1 MGQVREGGHRR
12 REFIFGRPPA
22 SREKSGTIGG
32 SPEIRLRL
40 IFYFLVTPAGALRL
54 SDWTTHVRCSNH
66 MRITRST
73 AFVSATAL
81 LLFCLILPGSS
92 QAQGFDGLSQ
102 LLGGGGLGG
111 LTGNS
116 GNSGQSNAPV
126 AVQRNTPPYTGM
138 FSGKTT
144 TGSETKSLD
153 AKFACYPAHDPA
165 FNQTDTFVC
174 YAAK

>member
-1 MGQVREGGHRR
+1 M
-12 REFIFGRPPA
+12 
-22 SREKSGTIGG
+22 
-32 SPEIRLRL
+32 
-40 IFYFLVTPAGALRL
+40 
-54 SDWTTHVRCSNH
+54 
-66 MRITRST
+66 
-73 AFVSATAL
+73 
-81 LLFCLILPGSS
+81 LPVSS

-116 GNSGQSNAPV
+116 GQSSAPV
-126 AVQRNTPPYTGM
+126 TIQRNTPPYTGM
-138 FSGKTT
+138 FSGKET

-165 FNQTDTFVC
+165 FDQTDTFVC